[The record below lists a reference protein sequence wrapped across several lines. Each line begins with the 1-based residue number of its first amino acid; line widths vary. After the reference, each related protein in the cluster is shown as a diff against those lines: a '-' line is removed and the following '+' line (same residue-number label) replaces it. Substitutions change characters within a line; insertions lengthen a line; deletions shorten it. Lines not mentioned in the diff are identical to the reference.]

1 MWYTPSMAI
10 QDDLVDAKQAV
21 LHAQR
26 VRQAHRRRT
35 SKGAPQREDDIRL
48 ALERL
53 KEAMRPL
60 RSYIGRLPFSI
71 QGTEPQEAASVR
83 EASQAIQKERR
94 KLWKM
99 QKR

>member
-1 MWYTPSMAI
+1 MAI
-10 QDDLVDAKQAV
+10 QDDLTEAKHAV

-53 KEAMRPL
+53 KDAMRPL
-60 RSYIGRLPFSI
+60 RSYIGRLPFS
-71 QGTEPQEAASVR
+71 QPPDHEVLSVR
-83 EASQAIQKERR
+83 VASLMIQKERR